1 MTDRTDRTALHETQW
16 RDLFEY
22 INLEQKLNIS
32 YSVFVLS
39 CNDEAW
45 RERER
50 ELQLSVNEWRVKKKH
65 ISVLSGVSCTAS
77 RSVIWISLPS

>member
-50 ELQLSVNEWRVKKKH
+50 EA
-65 ISVLSGVSCTAS
+65 TAQ
-77 RSVIWISLPS
+77 R